1 MVHHLLLPSNHD
13 KLIDPTPHESICTE
27 YRLIGAVNQ
36 LMQSWINGAPGAP

>member
-13 KLIDPTPHESICTE
+13 KLIHESICTE

-36 LMQSWINGAPGAP
+36 SMQSWINGAPGAP